1 MKSTNKYEKFF
12 WICNRLFLACFVIA
26 SYSLTPFILHIC
38 RSNEWFAPEAVWE
51 QREITL
57 LLITILAHLIVC
69 ASHLIHQAKQSEKP
83 FLQHFDL
90 SKIERLILPSAAVN
104 FLITSIVISL

>member
-38 RSNEWFAPEAVWE
+38 RSNEWFAPEAV
-51 QREITL
+51 
-57 LLITILAHLIVC
+57 
-69 ASHLIHQAKQSEKP
+69 
-83 FLQHFDL
+83 
-90 SKIERLILPSAAVN
+90 
-104 FLITSIVISL
+104 